1 MMNNI
6 FSTINSIKQGN
17 SGQMVMSML
26 QSSAQGNPMMQNLLS
41 LAQKGN
47 TKEIESI
54 ARNMAKEKGVDFD
67 TEFNS
72 FRRTFG
78 L

>member
-1 MMNNI
+1 MNNM
-6 FSTINSIKQGN
+6 FHTINTIKQGN
-17 SGQMVMSML
+17 PGQMVMSML

-41 LAQKGN
+41 LAQRGN

-72 FRRTFG
+72 FRHTFG

>member
-1 MMNNI
+1 MNNI
-6 FSTINSIKQGN
+6 FSTINNIKQGN

-67 TEFNS
+67 IEFNS

>member
-1 MMNNI
+1 MNNM
-6 FSTINSIKQGN
+6 FHTINTIKQGN
-17 SGQMVMSML
+17 PGQMVMSML

-41 LAQKGN
+41 LAQRGN